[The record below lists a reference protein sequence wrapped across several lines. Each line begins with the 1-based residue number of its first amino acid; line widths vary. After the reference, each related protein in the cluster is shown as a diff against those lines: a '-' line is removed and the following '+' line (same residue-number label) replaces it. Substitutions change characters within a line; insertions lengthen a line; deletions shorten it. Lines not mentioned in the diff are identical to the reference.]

1 MLRNFVTYCSTLAC
15 LSGISLAEQTYEDHG
30 FSFQHGDSER
40 VTVTG
45 EKIKT
50 IRIEG
55 PGNSLF
61 MVQNY
66 GKSVTPEKLRNDMT
80 SSLLKQFEN
89 DAIELTHKSAS
100 RALLGEPRSGHYI
113 LFTKHSIPSE
123 SLLFTF
129 EKNGDTICVIT
140 QMALQHSRD
149 AERMFATIQKSLSII
164 K

>member
-1 MLRNFVTYCSTLAC
+1 MAC
-15 LSGISLAEQTYEDHG
+15 LTGTSLAEQTYEAHG

-50 IRIEG
+50 IRVENQG
-55 PGNSLF
+55 SSLF
-61 MVQNY
+61 LIQNY
-66 GKSVTPEKLRNDMT
+66 GKSVTPEKLSEDMT
-80 SSLLKQFEN
+80 ARLLKQFTN
-89 DAIELTHKSAS
+89 DAIELKHKSVS
-100 RALLGEPRSGHYI
+100 RHLLGELRSGRYI
-113 LFTKHSIPSE
+113 LFTRNNILSE

-129 EKNGDTICVIT
+129 EKDGDTLCVIT

-149 AERMFATIQKSLSII
+149 AERMFATIQASLSIT

>member
-1 MLRNFVTYCSTLAC
+1 MASLTGT
-15 LSGISLAEQTYEDHG
+15 SLAEQTYEAHG

-50 IRIEG
+50 IRIE
-55 PGNSLF
+55 NSGSALF

-66 GKSVTPEKLRNDMT
+66 GKSVTPEKLSGDMM

-89 DAIELTHKSAS
+89 EAIELTHKSVS
-100 RALLGEPRSGHYI
+100 RELLGESRIGRYI
-113 LFTKHSIPSE
+113 LFTKNNIPSE
-123 SLLFTF
+123 SLLFIF
-129 EKNGDTICVIT
+129 EKNGETVCVIT